1 MLNNKGQSLVLFI
14 VLLPVLLLFMAL
26 VVDLGAAYNLKN
38 DIDNSL
44 ELVIEYGLDNYS
56 EDGFD
61 RESINKML
69 KYNIPS
75 SKNDLVIEND
85 KLIITSNDSV
95 GGVFARVLNINIFK
109 VESKY
114 MGYLDDDKYTIG
126 GIIAVLLF
134 QQVQN
139 SQ

>member
-69 KYNIPS
+69 KYNIPG

-114 MGYLDDDKYTIG
+114 MGYLDDDKKVIEK
-126 GIIAVLLF
+126 IK
-134 QQVQN
+134 
-139 SQ
+139 